1 MIDKASKSR
10 LRTKFLKIRRKITD
24 KERKTINLNLKLL
37 TILIKKKEKKIAAYF
52 SVRNEL
58 DINPLMEFLIKENFI
73 ICLPDIL
80 KENEKLFFK
89 VWGTKTNLIK
99 GYYGIPVPVTK
110 KTILP
115 DLVLVPLLSFDK
127 KKYRLG
133 YGGGYYDRT
142 LQFLKEKKK
151 IISIGIAYDEQ
162 EVMEIPTNKF
172 DVQLDKI
179 VTPTRVLS

>member
-1 MIDKASKSR
+1 MTDKESKSR
-10 LRTKFLKIRRKITD
+10 LRKKFLKIRNKITD
-24 KERKTINLNLKLL
+24 KERKILNLNFKLL
-37 TILIKKKEKKIAAYF
+37 TILTKKKEKKIAAYF

-99 GYYGIPVPVTK
+99 GYFGIPVPETK

-127 KKYRLG
+127 KRYR
-133 YGGGYYDRT
+133 
-142 LQFLKEKKK
+142 
-151 IISIGIAYDEQ
+151 
-162 EVMEIPTNKF
+162 
-172 DVQLDKI
+172 
-179 VTPTRVLS
+179 